1 MVSVAA
7 RQRSLQDECISLLF
21 RIWIKLKN
29 SYIVQCIGSFVSHR
43 RLNVHNLRDDLKV
56 NYIGTK

>member
-7 RQRSLQDECISLLF
+7 RQRSLQDEFISLLF

-43 RLNVHNLRDDLKV
+43 RLNVHNLRVDLKV
-56 NYIGTK
+56 N